1 MLDMVYI
8 RAKKVKGIDYAYLV
22 KSEWD
27 GKNKTSKQ
35 VTIKYL
41 GRASDV
47 DIEEIPTIYRED
59 PKIVS
64 FLSKHNPRDVHKKKV
79 MVDSLRTKLFDHLS
93 SGDVNSAL
101 ELYKEIRDAL
111 SIEDFFDKIFR
122 PVMFDIGAKW
132 EKGEL
137 DIVAEHV
144 SSNAAQAL
152 IAMIEQVDNNNAQCN
167 GRRILICCP
176 DGELHHMPA
185 LVLES
190 ILKGRGYSVLNAS
203 PSVPA
208 GSILNYVDNNKP
220 ELIMLSVTLPENV
233 GAAKRIVRSI
243 SERFGSIP
251 ILVGGSA
258 FANSRTGIF
267 GATVVSP
274 DDNSLEDVLRLVRSS
289 LKGGYR
295 NSPMEGQAK
304 GAVCQA

>member
-1 MLDMVYI
+1 MVYI

-35 VTIKYL
+35 VMIKYL

-47 DIEEIPTIYRED
+47 DIEEIPTIYRKD

-64 FLSKHNPRDVHKKKV
+64 FLSKYNPSDVHKKKV
-79 MVDSLRTKLFDHLS
+79 MVDSLRTKLFDNLS

-101 ELYKEIRDAL
+101 ELYKEIQNAL
-111 SIEDFFDKIFR
+111 SNEDFFDKIFR
-122 PVMFDIGAKW
+122 PVMYDIGAKW
-132 EKGEL
+132 EKGEI
-137 DIVAEHV
+137 DIVTEHV

-152 IAMIEQVDNNNAQCN
+152 IAMIEQVHNNNNAQSN

-190 ILKGRGYSVLNAS
+190 ILKGRGYSVFNAS

-233 GAAKRIVRSI
+233 GAVKRIVRSI
-243 SERFGSIP
+243 VERFGNVP

-258 FANSRTGIF
+258 FANSRAGIY

-274 DDNSLEDVLRLVRSS
+274 DDNSLEDVLRLVRST
-289 LKGGYR
+289 LKSG
-295 NSPMEGQAK
+295 
-304 GAVCQA
+304 